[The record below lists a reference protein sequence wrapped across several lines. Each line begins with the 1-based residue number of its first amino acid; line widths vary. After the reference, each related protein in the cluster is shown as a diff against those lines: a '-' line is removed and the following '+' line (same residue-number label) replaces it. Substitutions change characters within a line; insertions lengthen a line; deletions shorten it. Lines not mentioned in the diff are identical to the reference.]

1 MTSLIEGLWLAENL
15 PIQDGLYRADGA
27 VYGVQLDA
35 SIEGGLKILAP
46 FSLEEFLS
54 CHPDMVTSIDT
65 TLEIPL
71 PHSLGYVCCGEG
83 SYGSEGFFGR
93 LDQHRKLIAGL
104 GLPVQ
109 GQFKLQDMLQAWMR
123 DKKYRHGIRF
133 VVLNQLGQ
141 PESGVTA
148 DEATLEGVLSD
159 LAGR

>member
-1 MTSLIEGLWLAENL
+1 MGFRTVTSLIEGLWLAENL

-93 LDQHRKLIAGL
+93 LDQHRKLMWVVYL
-104 GLPVQ
+104 ENSNP
-109 GQFKLQDMLQAWMR
+109 
-123 DKKYRHGIRF
+123 F
-133 VVLNQLGQ
+133 VTASISDISATFTSS
-141 PESGVTA
+141 SGVSITVNLGNPELGTRA
-148 DEATLEGVLSD
+148 SG
-159 LAGR
+159 